1 MQFNKNTSSGRTNI
15 IAIIIKSLIGL
26 IVILGLVFFIN
37 KVDFPAPKKEI
48 EKIIQMKILKLLNK
62 KNLSIV
68 IFSLFSFSSFAEDKP
83 VDIWNIEKQETENIS
98 EENLSTES
106 KQVVS
111 ESSVYKMQSDK
122 NEDSIKL
129 DQELTSKTIKIAGI
143 YDPQEYGLD
152 INMWSNS
159 DGSTLK
165 KLFNNIDK
173 YELSKDASEILNISL
188 LTNAYYPNQ
197 NITDQE
203 FLNFKT
209 KWLIKNSNLD
219 LIEEYLIK
227 NQVTNLHPEL
237 MRYMVD
243 RYLSQSDVK
252 KSCEIFS
259 KIKEP
264 LEDEYLSKFNL
275 YCLINYGK
283 NEEAQL
289 ILDLKKELGFSD
301 EYFENKINYLL
312 GYIDELNK
320 EISENSILDF
330 HLAHRT
336 NPEFTFEPNKDTPK
350 LIWKYLSSSNLLYKI
365 QDVEISDIEK
375 ISTIEKATHDKIYS
389 EEELFEFYKRFQFNI
404 NQLLNTKESYK
415 SLSSIEGKALVYQ
428 RLLLTEEPKLK
439 LELMKILKDIFKSEG
454 IEDAFDEELRKY
466 LKQIDETDVP
476 SNFTTFYNQYIKSD
490 EIINRRIKYNNK
502 ILHQSKLV
510 NYFNGDYAKSKIE
523 EDLDKFLKKIKKD
536 KEYFLSKKDIIFLE
550 ALKSDGIEISK
561 KYENLYKVNKSE
573 MPSDIQKML
582 DNKEIGAALLRVIEV
597 IGPEKIE
604 DIDDDTVY
612 FIINTLNQLNTD
624 SIRNKLLLKVLPLKV

>member
-1 MQFNKNTSSGRTNI
+1 
-15 IAIIIKSLIGL
+15 
-26 IVILGLVFFIN
+26 
-37 KVDFPAPKKEI
+37 
-48 EKIIQMKILKLLNK
+48 MKILKLLNK

-98 EENLSTES
+98 EENLSIEN

-129 DQELTSKTIKIAGI
+129 DQELTSKTIKIAGL

-203 FLNFKT
+203 FLKFKT

-312 GYIDELNK
+312 GYIDEVNK

-466 LKQIDETDVP
+466 LKQIDEIDVP

-490 EIINRRIKYNNK
+490 EIINKRIKYNNK

>member
-1 MQFNKNTSSGRTNI
+1 
-15 IAIIIKSLIGL
+15 
-26 IVILGLVFFIN
+26 
-37 KVDFPAPKKEI
+37 
-48 EKIIQMKILKLLNK
+48 MKISKLLNK

-68 IFSLFSFSSFAEDKP
+68 IFSLISLSSFAEDKP
-83 VDIWNIEKQETENIS
+83 VDIWNLEKQESETIS
-98 EENLSTES
+98 EENLSIEN
-106 KQVVS
+106 KQEVS
-111 ESSVYKMQSDK
+111 ESSIYKMQSDK

-129 DQELTSKTIKIAGI
+129 DQELTSKTIKIAGL

-203 FLNFKT
+203 FLKFKT
-209 KWLIKNSNLD
+209 EWLIKNSNLD

-301 EYFENKINYLL
+301 EYFENKINYLF
-312 GYIDELNK
+312 GYIDEANK

-336 NPEFTFEPNKDTPK
+336 NPEFKFEPNKDTPK

-365 QDVEISDIEK
+365 QDVEITDIEK
-375 ISTIEKATHDKIYS
+375 ISTIEKATHDKNYS

-404 NQLLNTKESYK
+404 NKLLNTKESYK

-454 IEDAFDEELRKY
+454 IEDAFDEELRKS

-476 SNFTTFYNQYIKSD
+476 SNFTTFYNQYLKSD
-490 EIINRRIKYNNK
+490 EIINKRIKYNNK

-536 KEYFLSKKDIIFLE
+536 KKYSLSKKDIIFLE

-582 DNKEIGAALLRVIEV
+582 DNKEIGAALLRIIEV

>member
-1 MQFNKNTSSGRTNI
+1 
-15 IAIIIKSLIGL
+15 
-26 IVILGLVFFIN
+26 
-37 KVDFPAPKKEI
+37 
-48 EKIIQMKILKLLNK
+48 MKILKLLNK

-98 EENLSTES
+98 EENLSTENE
-106 KQVVS
+106 QVVS

-129 DQELTSKTIKIAGI
+129 DQELTSKTIKIAGL

-203 FLNFKT
+203 FLKFKT

-227 NQVTNLHPEL
+227 NQVTNIHPEL

-312 GYIDELNK
+312 GYIDEVNK

-466 LKQIDETDVP
+466 LKQIDEIDVP

-490 EIINRRIKYNNK
+490 EIINKRIKYNNK

-536 KEYFLSKKDIIFLE
+536 KKYSLSKKDIIFLE

>member
-1 MQFNKNTSSGRTNI
+1 
-15 IAIIIKSLIGL
+15 
-26 IVILGLVFFIN
+26 
-37 KVDFPAPKKEI
+37 
-48 EKIIQMKILKLLNK
+48 MKISKLLNK

-68 IFSLFSFSSFAEDKP
+68 IFSLISLSSFAEDKP
-83 VDIWNIEKQETENIS
+83 VDIWNLEKQEVETIS
-98 EENLSTES
+98 EENLSIEN
-106 KQVVS
+106 KQEVS
-111 ESSVYKMQSDK
+111 ESSIYKMQSDK
-122 NEDSIKL
+122 NENSIKL
-129 DQELTSKTIKIAGI
+129 DQELTSKTIKIAGL

-173 YELSKDASEILNISL
+173 YELSEDASEILNISL

-203 FLNFKT
+203 FLKFKT
-209 KWLIKNSNLD
+209 EWLIKNSNLD

-312 GYIDELNK
+312 GYIDEANK

-365 QDVEISDIEK
+365 KDVEITDIEK
-375 ISTIEKATHDKIYS
+375 ISTIEKATHDKNYS

-454 IEDAFDEELRKY
+454 IEDAFDEELRKS

-476 SNFTTFYNQYIKSD
+476 SNFTTFYNQHIKSD
-490 EIINRRIKYNNK
+490 EIINKRIKYNNK

-536 KEYFLSKKDIIFLE
+536 KKYTLSKKDIIFLE

-582 DNKEIGAALLRVIEV
+582 DNKEIGAALLRIIEV

>member
-1 MQFNKNTSSGRTNI
+1 
-15 IAIIIKSLIGL
+15 
-26 IVILGLVFFIN
+26 
-37 KVDFPAPKKEI
+37 
-48 EKIIQMKILKLLNK
+48 MKILKLLNK

-98 EENLSTES
+98 EENLSTENE
-106 KQVVS
+106 QVVS

-129 DQELTSKTIKIAGI
+129 DQELTSKTIKIAGL

-203 FLNFKT
+203 FLKFKT

-312 GYIDELNK
+312 GYIDEVNK

-490 EIINRRIKYNNK
+490 EIINKKIKYNNK

-523 EDLDKFLKKIKKD
+523 EDLDNFLKKIKKD

>member
-1 MQFNKNTSSGRTNI
+1 
-15 IAIIIKSLIGL
+15 
-26 IVILGLVFFIN
+26 
-37 KVDFPAPKKEI
+37 
-48 EKIIQMKILKLLNK
+48 MKISKLLNK

-68 IFSLFSFSSFAEDKP
+68 IFSLISLSSFAEDKP
-83 VDIWNIEKQETENIS
+83 VDIWNLEKQEVETIS
-98 EENLSTES
+98 EENLSIEN
-106 KQVVS
+106 KQDVS
-111 ESSVYKMQSDK
+111 ESSIYKMQSDK

-129 DQELTSKTIKIAGI
+129 DQELTSKTIKIAGL

-203 FLNFKT
+203 FLKFKT
-209 KWLIKNSNLD
+209 EWLIKNSNLD

-301 EYFENKINYLL
+301 EYFENKINYLF
-312 GYIDELNK
+312 GYIDEANK

-336 NPEFTFEPNKDTPK
+336 NPEFIFEPNKDTPK

-365 QDVEISDIEK
+365 KDVEITDIEK
-375 ISTIEKATHDKIYS
+375 ISTIEKATHDKNYS

-454 IEDAFDEELRKY
+454 IEDAFDEELRKS

-476 SNFTTFYNQYIKSD
+476 SNFTTFYNQYLKSD
-490 EIINRRIKYNNK
+490 EIINKRIKYNNK

-536 KEYFLSKKDIIFLE
+536 KKYTLSKKDIIFLE

-561 KYENLYKVNKSE
+561 KYENLYKVNKLE

-582 DNKEIGAALLRVIEV
+582 DNKEIGAALLRIIEV

>member
-1 MQFNKNTSSGRTNI
+1 
-15 IAIIIKSLIGL
+15 
-26 IVILGLVFFIN
+26 
-37 KVDFPAPKKEI
+37 
-48 EKIIQMKILKLLNK
+48 MKILKLLNK

-98 EENLSTES
+98 KENLSTENE
-106 KQVVS
+106 QVVS

-129 DQELTSKTIKIAGI
+129 DQELTSKTIKIAGL

-203 FLNFKT
+203 FLKFKT

-312 GYIDELNK
+312 GYIDEVNK

-365 QDVEISDIEK
+365 QDVEISDVEK

-490 EIINRRIKYNNK
+490 EIINKRIKYNNK

>member
-1 MQFNKNTSSGRTNI
+1 
-15 IAIIIKSLIGL
+15 
-26 IVILGLVFFIN
+26 
-37 KVDFPAPKKEI
+37 
-48 EKIIQMKILKLLNK
+48 MKILKLLNK

-68 IFSLFSFSSFAEDKP
+68 IFSLFSLSSFAEDKP

-98 EENLSTES
+98 EENLSTENE
-106 KQVVS
+106 QVVS

-129 DQELTSKTIKIAGI
+129 DQELTSKTIKIAGL

-165 KLFNNIDK
+165 KIFNNIDK

-227 NQVTNLHPEL
+227 NQVTNIHPEL

-312 GYIDELNK
+312 GYIDEVNK

-336 NPEFTFEPNKDTPK
+336 NPEFTFEPNKETPK

-454 IEDAFDEELRKY
+454 IEDAFEEELRKY
-466 LKQIDETDVP
+466 LKQIDESDVP

-490 EIINRRIKYNNK
+490 EIINKKIKYNNK

-536 KEYFLSKKDIIFLE
+536 KEYLLSKKDIIFLE
-550 ALKSDGIEISK
+550 ALRSDGIEISK